1 MAVFNGEPYL
11 YDAISSVL
19 DQDFIDFEFIIIDD
33 CSTDNTAEI
42 IQTFKDD
49 RIKYFLNKE
58 NIGQTKSLNIGIK
71 KSIGKYIARV
81 DADDLFY
88 PDKLSTQFNYM
99 EDHPEIAACGTG
111 SVKIDESGEKVGLR
125 IPPVS
130 HDEIIST
137 MLYRSPMIHVSI
149 IIRRR
154 CIISLNGYN
163 EKYPICADYDLW
175 SRLVRNG
182 YKLANIPDPLTSH
195 RLLENSTGNKD
206 FLGNAINE
214 VAEIIHKYWLEYVKI
229 AITFN
234 QCRDIALIRR
244 PESGLTITRIC
255 NSFKLIIDARKKNNN
270 LHYLDKINVD
280 LYKLLLWGI
289 IKNNQY
295 NRSLINTK
303 SVIQNNW
310 KALIEN
316 FNYPSITFSIIISM
330 TFILLP
336 KRLIKSIKTHI
347 SS

>member
-1 MAVFNGEPYL
+1 
-11 YDAISSVL
+11 
-19 DQDFIDFEFIIIDD
+19 
-33 CSTDNTAEI
+33 
-42 IQTFKDD
+42 
-49 RIKYFLNKE
+49 
-58 NIGQTKSLNIGIK
+58 
-71 KSIGKYIARV
+71 
-81 DADDLFY
+81 
-88 PDKLSTQFNYM
+88 
-99 EDHPEIAACGTG
+99 
-111 SVKIDESGEKVGLR
+111 
-125 IPPVS
+125 
-130 HDEIIST
+130 
-137 MLYRSPMIHVSI
+137 
-149 IIRRR
+149 
-154 CIISLNGYN
+154 
-163 EKYPICADYDLW
+163 
-175 SRLVRNG
+175 
-182 YKLANIPDPLTSH
+182 
-195 RLLENSTGNKD
+195 
-206 FLGNAINE
+206 LGNAINE